1 MAERSVTLSGAT
13 GLIGTRLVGE
23 LLAAGWDVTVLSRD
37 PDRARAKLGDRVR
50 AERWDLLSEP
60 APASALTGRD
70 AVVSLAGEPVSQRW
84 SAAAKRAIRD
94 SRVTGTEN
102 LIAGLRAAEERPG
115 TLVSASATGYYGPR
129 GSEPVDEEAPPGE
142 DFLAE
147 VCVAWER
154 ATEPATVELGMRV
167 VQIRT
172 GVVLDGDGG
181 ALEKM
186 LPPFKLGVGGPIAG
200 GRQFLPWI
208 HAEDVVGI
216 YLAALGDERWSGP
229 ANASAPSP
237 ADNREFS
244 HALGRVLHRPAV
256 LPVPGLALRAL
267 YGEMAQIITS
277 GARVVPAKPLMLGYS
292 FRHPE
297 LEEALRSAL
306 EA

>member
-37 PDRARAKLGDRVR
+37 PDRARARLGDRVR

-60 APASALTGRD
+60 APAGSLAGRD

-102 LIAGLRAAEERPG
+102 LIAGLRAAEDRPG
-115 TLVSASATGYYGPR
+115 ALVSASATGYYGPR
-129 GSEPVDEEAPPGE
+129 GAEPVDEEAPPGE

-154 ATEPATVELGMRV
+154 ATQPAAAELGMRV

-186 LPPFKLGVGGPIAG
+186 LPPFKLGVGGPIGG

-229 ANASAPSP
+229 ANASAPAP

-256 LPVPGLALRAL
+256 LPVPGFALRAL

-306 EA
+306 GR